1 MQDVEF
7 NPKSEE
13 DLLREEQERELARR
27 IRREVRR
34 INSGEAD
41 EDILADEEQ
50 EADEQRAQE
59 EARRR
64 QERRQRSLLWML
76 ASGTIMLRSGVE
88 QNYRYALTIA
98 GMFLISIIAIFNAL
112 RIDMKYTRTEHET
125 QLLREKSI
133 RLQERRYQCTT
144 YSALCDSLQRRGI
157 PLYDASSPSEIIE

>member
-1 MQDVEF
+1 MQDIEF

-13 DLLREEQERELARR
+13 ELLREVQERELSRR

-41 EDILADEEQ
+41 DDIRADEEQ
-50 EADEQRAQE
+50 EAEEQRAHD
-59 EARRR
+59 EALRH

-76 ASGTIMLRSGVE
+76 ASGTIMLRSGVQ
-88 QNYRYALTIA
+88 QNYRYALMIA
-98 GMFLISIIAIFNAL
+98 SMFLISIVAIFNAL

-144 YSALCDSLQRRGI
+144 YSAVVDSLRKRGI
-157 PLYDASSPSEIIE
+157 PLYDASSPTEIIE